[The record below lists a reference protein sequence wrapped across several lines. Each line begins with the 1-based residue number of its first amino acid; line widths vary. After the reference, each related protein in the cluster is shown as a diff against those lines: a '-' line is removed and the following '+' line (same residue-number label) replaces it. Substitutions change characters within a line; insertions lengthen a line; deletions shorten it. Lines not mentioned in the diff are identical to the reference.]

1 MLTKTKLETVSKD
14 DIPQCIPAQPEFNCH
29 IEKRIHALSDEPYMS
44 KSDKDRNKKLE
55 MQVRLVKLLREY
67 TGAGLMECKKALTET
82 DWSFFKASIYLKEHS
97 GIHVL
102 YSFNQ
107 QKKESLKKRK
117 YSGKPTGFKYVLV
130 ETNCK
135 HEEMCI
141 REQIDGN
148 LEILDTTDDGSY
160 SVRVATIMDIEIIQ
174 EAILKGKEN
183 DHV

>member
-29 IEKRIHALSDEPYMS
+29 IEKRIHTLSDEPYMS
-44 KSDKDRNKKLE
+44 KSDKDRNKDIE

-67 TGAGLMECKKALTET
+67 TGAGIMECKKALTET

-102 YSFNQ
+102 YSLNQ
-107 QKKESLKKRK
+107 QTKESLKKRK

-135 HEEMCI
+135 HEEMFI

-160 SVRVATIMDIEIIQ
+160 SVRVATIMDIDIIQ
-174 EAILKGKEN
+174 EAILKRKEN